1 MSFRYWNAWDVIF
14 FDTDRMRTA
23 LPRRARFNSDEA
35 LIDFAQRAGGIKMS
49 EDRQI
54 LDMMIQRKTGEITL
68 NLTDEPCD
76 EGMEHA
82 RAFLTSA
89 GEAVSN
95 IENHDPRLL
104 LREFVVLFRIFAAHS
119 ATCPKCNQVSV
130 ADSTVSMPRMT
141 AELFR
146 EILDS
151 IEGDVETLEIEK
163 TVSEG
168 EDVPT
173 QAERSAI
180 ERVQST
186 LKQSKAAIEVE
197 LEMKG

>member
-1 MSFRYWNAWDVIF
+1 MAQSNRFTPR
-14 FDTDRMRTA
+14 
-23 LPRRARFNSDEA
+23 LPAKPLA
-35 LIDFAQRAGGIKMS
+35 AK
-49 EDRQI
+49 
-54 LDMMIQRKTGEITL
+54 
-68 NLTDEPCD
+68 
-76 EGMEHA
+76 HA

-89 GEAVSN
+89 GEAVSS

-119 ATCPKCNQVSV
+119 ATYPKCNEVSV
-130 ADSTVSMPRMT
+130 ADSNVAMPRMT

-151 IEGDVETLEIEK
+151 IEGDIETLEIEK

-180 ERVQST
+180 ERVQNST
-186 LKQSKAAIEVE
+186 QSQDMRSRTLIVWRWALSPIWPHY
-197 LEMKG
+197 

>member
-1 MSFRYWNAWDVIF
+1 MPIDPS
-14 FDTDRMRTA
+14 A
-23 LPRRARFNSDEA
+23 L
-35 LIDFAQRAGGIKMS
+35 
-49 EDRQI
+49 
-54 LDMMIQRKTGEITL
+54 L
-68 NLTDEPCD
+68 NLWSLEELPACNK
-76 EGMEHA
+76 GMEHA

-89 GEAVSN
+89 GEAVSS

-104 LREFVVLFRIFAAHS
+104 LRSLSSSFASSPRIVPPA
-119 ATCPKCNQVSV
+119 PKCNQVSA
-130 ADSTVSMPRMT
+130 ADSNVAIPRMT

-151 IEGDVETLEIEK
+151 IEGDIETLEIEK

>member
-1 MSFRYWNAWDVIF
+1 
-14 FDTDRMRTA
+14 
-23 LPRRARFNSDEA
+23 
-35 LIDFAQRAGGIKMS
+35 
-49 EDRQI
+49 
-54 LDMMIQRKTGEITL
+54 
-68 NLTDEPCD
+68 
-76 EGMEHA
+76 
-82 RAFLTSA
+82 
-89 GEAVSN
+89 
-95 IENHDPRLL
+95 
-104 LREFVVLFRIFAAHS
+104 
-119 ATCPKCNQVSV
+119 
-130 ADSTVSMPRMT
+130 MPRMT

-151 IEGDVETLEIEK
+151 MEGDIEALEIEK

>member
-1 MSFRYWNAWDVIF
+1 MNAIA
-14 FDTDRMRTA
+14 THLA
-23 LPRRARFNSDEA
+23 SAY
-35 LIDFAQRAGGIKMS
+35 
-49 EDRQI
+49 
-54 LDMMIQRKTGEITL
+54 
-68 NLTDEPCD
+68 
-76 EGMEHA
+76 
-82 RAFLTSA
+82 FLHQQ
-89 GEAVSN
+89 EVK
-95 IENHDPRLL
+95 LL
-104 LREFVVLFRIFAAHS
+104 
-119 ATCPKCNQVSV
+119 
-130 ADSTVSMPRMT
+130 
-141 AELFR
+141 ELFR

-151 IEGDVETLEIEK
+151 IEGDIETLEIEK

>member
-1 MSFRYWNAWDVIF
+1 MPIDPNA
-14 FDTDRMRTA
+14 
-23 LPRRARFNSDEA
+23 L
-35 LIDFAQRAGGIKMS
+35 
-49 EDRQI
+49 
-54 LDMMIQRKTGEITL
+54 L
-68 NLTDEPCD
+68 NLWNLEELPACD

-89 GEAVSN
+89 GEAVSG
-95 IENHDPRLL
+95 IESHDPRLL
-104 LREFVVLFRIFAAHS
+104 IRRFVVLFRIYVAHNV
-119 ATCPKCNQVSV
+119 TCPKCNEVSST
-130 ADSTVSMPRMT
+130 DSIVSMPRMT

-151 IEGDVETLEIEK
+151 IESDIETLEIER
-163 TVSEG
+163 TVTECK
-168 EDVPT
+168 DVPT

-197 LEMKG
+197 VELEVK

>member
-1 MSFRYWNAWDVIF
+1 MPIDPS
-14 FDTDRMRTA
+14 A
-23 LPRRARFNSDEA
+23 L
-35 LIDFAQRAGGIKMS
+35 
-49 EDRQI
+49 
-54 LDMMIQRKTGEITL
+54 L
-68 NLTDEPCD
+68 NLWSPEELPACD

-89 GEAVSN
+89 GEAVSS
-95 IENHDPRLL
+95 IESHDPRLL

-130 ADSTVSMPRMT
+130 ADSTIAMPRMT

-151 IEGDVETLEIEK
+151 IEGDIETLQIEK

-197 LEMKG
+197 LKG

>member
-1 MSFRYWNAWDVIF
+1 V
-14 FDTDRMRTA
+14 
-23 LPRRARFNSDEA
+23 
-35 LIDFAQRAGGIKMS
+35 
-49 EDRQI
+49 
-54 LDMMIQRKTGEITL
+54 
-68 NLTDEPCD
+68 
-76 EGMEHA
+76 
-82 RAFLTSA
+82 
-89 GEAVSN
+89 
-95 IENHDPRLL
+95 

-119 ATCPKCNQVSV
+119 ATCPKCNQESV
-130 ADSTVSMPRMT
+130 ADSNIALPRMT
-141 AELFR
+141 AELF
-146 EILDS
+146 DS
-151 IEGDVETLEIEK
+151 IEGDIETLEIEK

>member
-1 MSFRYWNAWDVIF
+1 MPINPNA
-14 FDTDRMRTA
+14 
-23 LPRRARFNSDEA
+23 L
-35 LIDFAQRAGGIKMS
+35 
-49 EDRQI
+49 
-54 LDMMIQRKTGEITL
+54 L
-68 NLTDEPCD
+68 NLWSLEELPACD

-95 IENHDPRLL
+95 IEIHDPRLL
-104 LREFVVLFRIFAAHS
+104 LRKFVVLFRIFAAHS
-119 ATCPKCNQVSV
+119 VTSPKCNQVSA
-130 ADSTVSMPRMT
+130 ADSIVATPRMT

-151 IEGDVETLEIEK
+151 IIGDIETLEIERIV
-163 TVSEG
+163 TEG
-168 EDVPT
+168 EAVPT

-186 LKQSKAAIEVE
+186 LKQSRAAIEVE
-197 LEMKG
+197 LESQ

>member
-1 MSFRYWNAWDVIF
+1 MPIDPS
-14 FDTDRMRTA
+14 A
-23 LPRRARFNSDEA
+23 L
-35 LIDFAQRAGGIKMS
+35 
-49 EDRQI
+49 
-54 LDMMIQRKTGEITL
+54 L
-68 NLTDEPCD
+68 NLWSLEELPACD

-89 GEAVSN
+89 GEAVSS
-95 IENHDPRLL
+95 IENHDPRFL

-130 ADSTVSMPRMT
+130 ADSNVAMPRMT

-146 EILDS
+146 ES
-151 IEGDVETLEIEK
+151 IEGDIETLEIEK

>member
-1 MSFRYWNAWDVIF
+1 M
-14 FDTDRMRTA
+14 
-23 LPRRARFNSDEA
+23 P
-35 LIDFAQRAGGIKMS
+35 IDPS
-49 EDRQI
+49 T
-54 LDMMIQRKTGEITL
+54 LL
-68 NLTDEPCD
+68 NLWSLEELPACD

-95 IENHDPRLL
+95 IENRDPRSL

-130 ADSTVSMPRMT
+130 ADSNVAMPRMT

-151 IEGDVETLEIEK
+151 IEGDIETLEIEK

>member
-1 MSFRYWNAWDVIF
+1 M
-14 FDTDRMRTA
+14 
-23 LPRRARFNSDEA
+23 
-35 LIDFAQRAGGIKMS
+35 
-49 EDRQI
+49 
-54 LDMMIQRKTGEITL
+54 
-68 NLTDEPCD
+68 
-76 EGMEHA
+76 
-82 RAFLTSA
+82 
-89 GEAVSN
+89 
-95 IENHDPRLL
+95 

-119 ATCPKCNQVSV
+119 ATCPKCNQMSV
-130 ADSTVSMPRMT
+130 ADSNVAMPRMT

-151 IEGDVETLEIEK
+151 IEGDIETLEIEK

-168 EDVPT
+168 EYVPT